1 MSLLALVVPLL
12 AAATLALVAT
22 ATHHRLPPRL
32 AARCI
37 TLSLVLVMVGALPT
51 LLVIAASF
59 LTHVP
64 FLGAGLQWCAHTFG
78 FHATVPAWVGVPAVV
93 LVVVGAI
100 RMVRVLRLH
109 RSIRCDCAGPVH
121 VADDQRPFAVTLPGR
136 GGQIVVSSGLID
148 LLEPAET
155 EVVMAHEHAHARLR
169 HDRYLLVAELSA
181 AALPPVRPLARWA
194 RFSVERWADETA
206 AAACG
211 NRRLVAETV
220 GKVALFGRPSPG
232 MLGFAGSG
240 VSNRVIALLQPPAP
254 APRAAGRI
262 ALGLA
267 IAGTALASAYQ
278 IHHLGALLGAMCLH

>member
-12 AAATLALVAT
+12 AATAVALVAT

-32 AARCI
+32 AARFI

-78 FHATVPAWVGVPAVV
+78 FHATVPVWVGVPAVM
-93 LVVVGAI
+93 LVSIGAV
-100 RMVRVLRLH
+100 RMVRIVRQH

-148 LLEPAET
+148 LLRPAET
-155 EVVMAHEHAHARLR
+155 EVVLAHEQAHARLR
-169 HDRYLLVAELSA
+169 HDRYLLVVELSA

-206 AAACG
+206 ADICG
-211 NRRLVAETV
+211 SRRLVAETV
-220 GKVALFGRPSPG
+220 GRVALFGGPMPG
-232 MLGFAGSG
+232 VLGFAGNG
-240 VSNRVIALLQPPAP
+240 VGSRVHALLQPPVP
-254 APRAAGRI
+254 SPRIAGRV

-267 IAGTALASAYQ
+267 IVGTAAASAYQ
-278 IHHLGALLGAMCLH
+278 IHHLGALIGAMCIH